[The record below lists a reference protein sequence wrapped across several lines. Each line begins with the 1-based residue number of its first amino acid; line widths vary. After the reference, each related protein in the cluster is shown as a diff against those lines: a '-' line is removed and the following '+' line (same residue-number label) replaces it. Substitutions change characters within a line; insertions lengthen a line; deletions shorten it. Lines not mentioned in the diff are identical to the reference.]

1 MSRSS
6 QETLRHVPSA
16 DCTRCGTPVDPDQ
29 GMFVLREETAVDEGD
44 TVESGNLCADCFGDA
59 RTFLHGES

>member
-16 DCTRCGTPVDPDQ
+16 DCTRCGAPVDPDQ
-29 GMFVLREETAVDEGD
+29 GMFVLRDETAVDDDD
-44 TVESGNLCADCFGDA
+44 TVESGNLCADCFEETRA
-59 RTFLHGES
+59 FVQGEA